1 MRSLRCTEWRVDYKY
16 KDGDDPRKAFHP
28 KSRRPPGIG
37 LGQSYSHQAQVELIS
52 GRLAN
57 LIGQHGVVLI
67 MNQQSPS
74 LQSVVEVFSALYRAN
89 SDTVYSSFWSMS
101 GFLLAGKR

>member
-1 MRSLRCTEWRVDYKY
+1 MRVGMTARL
-16 KDGDDPRKAFHP
+16 DPAQ
-28 KSRRPPGIG
+28 
-37 LGQSYSHQAQVELIS
+37 LYSHQTQIELIS
-52 GRLAN
+52 GGLAD
-57 LIGQHGVVLI
+57 LISQHSVVLI

-74 LQSVVEVFSALYRAN
+74 LQSVVEVFSPLYRAN

>member
-1 MRSLRCTEWRVDYKY
+1 MRVRMTAGL
-16 KDGDDPRKAFHP
+16 DPAQ
-28 KSRRPPGIG
+28 
-37 LGQSYSHQAQVELIS
+37 LYSHQAQVELIS
-52 GRLAN
+52 GWLAN